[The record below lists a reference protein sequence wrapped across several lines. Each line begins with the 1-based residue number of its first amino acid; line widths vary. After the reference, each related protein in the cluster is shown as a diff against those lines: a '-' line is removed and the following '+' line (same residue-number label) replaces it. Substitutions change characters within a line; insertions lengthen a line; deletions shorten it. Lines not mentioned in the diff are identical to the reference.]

1 MRCTHHVS
9 LRMGNMLLSTVDQTK
24 SHNLQG
30 VMDDPSY
37 LRRDN
42 EPATYLYGQSS
53 QNIFDTDSPF
63 IATEPSEVG
72 SSLTAEGA
80 TLKAKGRSITD
91 EDTFTYDAD
100 AKPKVFGAAAGH
112 GLESVAASASKWESR
127 SGVEKSAVGEIV
139 WSHGI
144 GLIITTQKSNRFS
157 QNFCAPRHH
166 MYHHNVPYGV
176 LVITHKRRVTKS
188 GLSQTKVGMC
198 S

>member
-1 MRCTHHVS
+1 MI
-9 LRMGNMLLSTVDQTK
+9 GI
-24 SHNLQG
+24 
-30 VMDDPSY
+30 
-37 LRRDN
+37 
-42 EPATYLYGQSS
+42 E
-53 QNIFDTDSPF
+53 
-63 IATEPSEVG
+63 
-72 SSLTAEGA
+72 
-80 TLKAKGRSITD
+80 
-91 EDTFTYDAD
+91 
-100 AKPKVFGAAAGH
+100 VFGW
-112 GLESVAASASKWESR
+112 GLIHLFLSQVVEGSGLGEIVMEEPGVKGA
-127 SGVEKSAVGEIV
+127 GVEKSAVGEIV